1 WQNAA
6 HEARSLSGARV
17 MVGWVVDF
25 EAARKQ
31 EDIMTRKF
39 GASINHIAWLSAL
52 TLALPAMGL
61 WPSHAQAQVIER
73 GVQGGVVGAIIGG
86 VVGGV
91 RGGVAGA
98 IIGGIVGGGRGA
110 GTAAAIGAGVGL
122 VTGAAEADANARAY
136 YDSQYYGAPPPP
148 GGSELVYSIQ
158 TSLTRLG
165 YDPGPPDGLYG
176 QRTADAISQYQH
188 ANRLPVDGR
197 PSPQL
202 LNIMI
207 SQGG

>member
-1 WQNAA
+1 MRAGKREDVMARELRAA
-6 HEARSLSGARV
+6 FQRSL
-17 MVGWVVDF
+17 
-25 EAARKQ
+25 
-31 EDIMTRKF
+31 
-39 GASINHIAWLSAL
+39 WLSAL
-52 TLALPAMGL
+52 ALAFAVLGA
-61 WPSHAQAQVIER
+61 WPMNAARAQVIER

-86 VVGGV
+86 
-91 RGGVAGA
+91 
-98 IIGGIVGGGRGA
+98 IVGGGRGV
-110 GTAAAIGAGVGL
+110 GTGAAIGAGVGI

-136 YDSQYYGAPPPP
+136 DSQYYGAPPPP
-148 GGSELVYSIQ
+148 PGGSDLVFNIQ
-158 TSLTRLG
+158 TSLVRLG

-176 QRTADAISQYQH
+176 QSTADAISQYQH

>member
-1 WQNAA
+1 MFGRMGSAG
-6 HEARSLSGARV
+6 RMR
-17 MVGWVVDF
+17 
-25 EAARKQ
+25 ARKR
-31 EDIMTRKF
+31 EDIMTRSSEGSNRQILF
-39 GASINHIAWLSAL
+39 
-52 TLALPAMGL
+52 LPALAFGVAAL
-61 WPSHAQAQVIER
+61 SVVPIDAAKSQVIER

-86 VVGGV
+86 
-91 RGGVAGA
+91 
-98 IIGGIVGGGRGA
+98 IVGGGRGA
-110 GTAAAIGAGVGL
+110 GTGAAIGAGVGI
-122 VTGAAEADANARAY
+122 VAGAAEADANARAY

-148 GGSELVYSIQ
+148 GGSDLIYNIQ
-158 TSLTRLG
+158 TSLLRLG

>member
-1 WQNAA
+1 
-6 HEARSLSGARV
+6 
-17 MVGWVVDF
+17 
-25 EAARKQ
+25 
-31 EDIMTRKF
+31 
-39 GASINHIAWLSAL
+39 
-52 TLALPAMGL
+52 
-61 WPSHAQAQVIER
+61 
-73 GVQGGVVGAIIGG
+73 VQGGVV
-86 VVGGV
+86 
-91 RGGVAGA
+91 GA

-110 GTAAAIGAGVGL
+110 GTGAAIGAGVGL

-136 YDSQYYGAPPPP
+136 YESQYYGAPPPP
-148 GGSELVYSIQ
+148 GGSELVYNIQ

-165 YDPGPPDGLYG
+165 YDPGPADGLYG
-176 QRTADAISQYQH
+176 ERTADAISQYQH

>member
-1 WQNAA
+1 M
-6 HEARSLSGARV
+6 R
-17 MVGWVVDF
+17 
-25 EAARKQ
+25 ARKR
-31 EDIMTRKF
+31 EDVMAREFRSSFQPI
-39 GASINHIAWLSAL
+39 
-52 TLALPAMGL
+52 L
-61 WPSHAQAQVIER
+61 WPSALALAVAVMSAWPMSAAKAQVIER

-86 VVGGV
+86 VVGG
-91 RGGVAGA
+91 
-98 IIGGIVGGGRGA
+98 GRGV
-110 GTAAAIGAGVGL
+110 GTGAAIGAGVGL

-136 YDSQYYGAPPPP
+136 YDSPYYGAPPPP
-148 GGSELVYSIQ
+148 PGGSDLVFNIQ
-158 TSLTRLG
+158 TSLARLG

>member
-1 WQNAA
+1 MPPN
-6 HEARSLSGARV
+6 EARLLSGARV
-17 MVGWVVDF
+17 MVGWLVDL

-31 EDIMTRKF
+31 EDVMTRKF
-39 GASINHIAWLSAL
+39 GGSFHRIAWLAAL
-52 TLALPAMGL
+52 ALALPGMSL
-61 WPSHAQAQVIER
+61 CPSHAQAQVIER

-86 VVGGV
+86 
-91 RGGVAGA
+91 
-98 IIGGIVGGGRGA
+98 IVGGRGA
-110 GTAAAIGAGVGL
+110 GTGAAIGAGVGL

-148 GGSELVYSIQ
+148 GGSELVYNIQ
-158 TSLTRLG
+158 TSLARLG

-176 QRTADAISQYQH
+176 ERTADAISQYQH